1 MKKDLFRSDALH
13 QLRDPQQLDTTLKLV
28 SPASWLALATF
39 GVIVVAFIAWC
50 FLGTIPFRAQGLG
63 IALKQGST
71 VYEMTAPTAAE
82 VAAVDVTV
90 GQQVKKGDRL
100 VLLRLPDMEARRITA
115 QTRVVTLE
123 TQRKKQ
129 ATFIKR
135 NIVSRRQNTEAQ
147 IRALEAKVQ
156 TLQERER
163 YLEEQLSIKA
173 RELAKGY
180 ITSQEHDVTR
190 TQFHEVTQG
199 IRDSR
204 VAIAQQR
211 AQQTEFENSRE
222 QELAQLDE
230 KVLEAH
236 GELREVEATVET
248 EKAIYSPVDGV
259 VTEIATKPGVLVAPA
274 VELVEIE
281 GHGTGLLAYA
291 YLPVAQGKRVT
302 PGMPAQISPTS
313 IERDIYGS
321 IIGKVRSVSAMPVTG
336 AVLDNKFGDPKLTE
350 EMLAGGPPIEIEIEL
365 MRDPATVSGLAWSSS
380 SGPPVRITSGTT
392 VLISIIIQEIP
403 PVDLIVPIYKTW
415 IAGKR
420 P

>member
-13 QLRDPQQLDTTLKLV
+13 QLRDPQQLDTALKLV

-39 GVIVVAFIAWC
+39 GIIIVAFIVWS

-63 IALKQGST
+63 VALKQGST

-100 VLLRLPDMEARRITA
+100 VLLRLPDMEARRVTA
-115 QTRVVTLE
+115 QARVITLE
-123 TQRKKQ
+123 TQREKQ
-129 ATFIKR
+129 AAFIKR
-135 NIVSRRQNTEAQ
+135 NIALRQQNAEAQ

-156 TLQERER
+156 ALQERER
-163 YLEEQLSIKA
+163 YLEEQLTIKA

-180 ITSQEHDVTR
+180 ITSQELEATR
-190 TQFHEVTQG
+190 TQLHEVTQG

-204 VAIAQQR
+204 VTIAQQH
-211 AQQTEFENSRE
+211 AQQTEFKNSRE

-281 GHGTGLLAYA
+281 GHGTGLIAYA
-291 YLPVAQGKRVT
+291 YLPVAQGKRVA

-336 AVLDNKFGDPKLTE
+336 AVLDDKFGDPQLTE
-350 EMLAGGPPIEIEIEL
+350 EMLAGGAPIEITIEL
-365 MRDPATVSGLAWSSS
+365 MGDPATVSGLAWSSS

-392 VLISIIIQEIP
+392 VLTSIIVREIP
-403 PVDLIVPIYKTW
+403 PVDLIVPIYETW

>member
-13 QLRDPQQLDTTLKLV
+13 QLRDPQQLDTALKLV

-39 GVIVVAFIAWC
+39 GVIVAAFIAWC
-50 FLGTIPFRAQGLG
+50 FLGSIPFRAQGLG
-63 IALKQGST
+63 VALKHGST
-71 VYEMTAPTAAE
+71 VYAMTAPTAAE

-100 VLLRLPDMEARRITA
+100 VLLRLPDMEARRVTA
-115 QTRVVTLE
+115 QARVVTLE
-123 TQRKKQ
+123 TQREKQ
-129 ATFIKR
+129 AAFIKR
-135 NIVSRRQNTEAQ
+135 NIASRRQNTQEQ
-147 IRALEAKVQ
+147 IRVLEAKVQ
-156 TLQERER
+156 ALQERER
-163 YLEEQLSIKA
+163 YLGGLMSIKA
-173 RELAKGY
+173 SELAKGY
-180 ITSQEHDVTR
+180 ITSQELEATR
-190 TQFHEVTQG
+190 TQLHEVTQD

-204 VAIAQQR
+204 LTIAQQR
-211 AQQTEFENSRE
+211 AEQTEFENSRE

-236 GELREVEATVET
+236 GELREIEATVET

-259 VTEIATKPGVLVAPA
+259 VTEIATKPGVLVAPT

-281 GHGTGLLAYA
+281 GRGTGLLAYA
-291 YLPVAQGKRVT
+291 YLPVAQGKRVA

-321 IIGKVRSVSAMPVTG
+321 IIGKVRSVSDLPVTG
-336 AVLDNKFGDPKLTE
+336 AVLDDKFGDPQLTE
-350 EMLAGGPPIEIEIEL
+350 EMLAGGAPIEIAIEL
-365 MRDPATVSGLAWSSS
+365 TRDPSTVSGLAWSSS
-380 SGPPVRITSGTT
+380 SGPPVKITSGTT
-392 VLISIIIQEIP
+392 VLASIIVREIP
-403 PVDLIVPIYKTW
+403 PVDLIVPIYETW